1 MIVVT
6 GGTGFLGAHLICKL
20 MQSGVDVKALKRESS
35 STDRFEQIFRYYFP
49 GMALNNA
56 SLQWVDCD
64 VTDIIGLHDNIGED
78 DCVYHCAA
86 EVHFRPGNE
95 KQQFQVN
102 VLGTANMV
110 DVCLEKKVRKLVHVS
125 SIGSLGDSVG
135 GYPVDEDTVRKK
147 SVKQS
152 SYSKS
157 KYLGELEVFRG
168 IAEGLNAVIVNPS
181 VIIGPG
187 EAGNGFSTLIG
198 MVQKGLRYY
207 PQGANA
213 WVDVRDVAEAMIL
226 LMQAEIEGERF
237 IVSAEN
243 RSYQYI
249 LEQIAEILGVKPPV
263 KKASY
268 NLLKLAGLAG
278 KIKETFTRK
287 PNPLTPDLIRIS
299 SSVTAYNPSKLIGAT
314 GFRYIPVIQSL
325 KETCSFNATR

>member
-20 MQSGVDVKALKRESS
+20 LQSGMDVKALKRESS
-35 STDRFEQIFRYYFP
+35 STDRFEQIFKYYFP
-49 GMALNNA
+49 GNKQKKDY
-56 SLQWVDCD
+56 LQWGDCD
-64 VTDIIGLHDNIGED
+64 VTDIVGLHHNIEED

-86 EVHFRPGNE
+86 EVHFKPGND
-95 KQQFQVN
+95 KQQFLVN
-102 VLGTANMV
+102 VLGTANVV
-110 DVCLEKKVRKLVHVS
+110 DVCLEKKARKLVHVS
-125 SIGSLGDSVG
+125 SIGSLGDSIG
-135 GYPVDEDTVRKK
+135 GHTVDEDTVRKK

-187 EAGNGFSTLIG
+187 EAGNGFSTLIS
-198 MVQKGLRYY
+198 MVRKGLGYY

-213 WVDVRDVAEAMIL
+213 WVDVRDVADAMIL
-226 LMQAEIEGERF
+226 LMKAEIEGERF
-237 IVSAEN
+237 IISAEN

-249 LEQIAEILGVKPPV
+249 LEQIAEILGVKPPI

-268 NLLKLAGLAG
+268 NLLKLAGFAG
-278 KIKETFTRK
+278 NIKEKFTRK

-299 SSVTAYNPSKLIGAT
+299 SSVSAYNPSKFVNAT

-325 KETCSFNATR
+325 KETCSFNATH